1 MALLGAA
8 LLAALRASSP
18 SSFGSPAALAL
29 VGRLPPF
36 LPASGAGLLV
46 SLGPAVMSFQVCINY
61 PQCVYSTEVVCAK
74 DFFFLGGESLHVCS
88 LDSPITITLPI

>member
-1 MALLGAA
+1 MAFLGAA

-29 VGRLPPF
+29 VGRLLLF

-74 DFFFLGGESLHVCS
+74 DFLGGESLHVCS